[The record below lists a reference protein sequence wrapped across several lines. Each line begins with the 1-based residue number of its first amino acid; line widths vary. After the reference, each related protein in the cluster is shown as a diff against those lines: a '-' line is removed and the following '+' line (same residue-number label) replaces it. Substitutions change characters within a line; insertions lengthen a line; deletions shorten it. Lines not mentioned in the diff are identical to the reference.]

1 MTIAIYEEDNEMIK
15 EILLSETCPLE
26 EEKKDIPDEEKE
38 PYNGLILRRM
48 DEYEILK
55 YAEYGR
61 DYELNREV
69 WQYEF

>member
-1 MTIAIYEEDNEMIK
+1 MIK